1 MYKALIIIS
10 SLFALINSQCVPE
23 EDDLLLLGKLR
34 DYEDC
39 ERRTTTAELEETS
52 TYKCC
57 HLYYEQETNNIY
69 KEVDTCILITH
80 AQYDDIKNYL
90 DELESYYGIEK
101 TKIHCFGSYIQFS
114 LLILLLSFL

>member
-10 SLFALINSQCVPE
+10 SLFALINSQCEPE
-23 EDDLLLLGKLR
+23 EDDLYLLGKLR

-39 ERRTTTAELEETS
+39 ERRTTTAELKETS
-52 TYKCC
+52 MYKCC

-80 AQYDDIKNYL
+80 AQYDDIKKYL
-90 DELESYYGIEK
+90 DDLESIYKLEK

-114 LLILLLSFL
+114 LLILLLSLL

>member
-10 SLFALINSQCVPE
+10 SLIALINSQCVPE